1 MGRTLFG
8 LESDRYDDLLRLL
21 YWLRRPQVGEDI
33 DPKKIAAMLGQSL
46 PALPDDAVR
55 QVGATLDDLS
65 EFGERIARREAA
77 LAGLESFAEVYRGYA
92 RGVLADRPPGLVDRR
107 CRAAAVRDQ
116 TRLEQWHTELT
127 EQLQAAELAKREA
140 DSSAARNQAML
151 AELDR
156 SPGANTRREL
166 ELLLAAVS
174 RHQESATEAGE
185 RARSDTDRAERAAAD
200 VRRARDALAH
210 TEAQVRAR
218 LDELVD
224 AAAELSAPPLRVPRS
239 SNWAG
244 VPPEQTGSEV
254 AAADTEWSAVIDACP
269 PCDRLAAAATLLA
282 EARERMTEAA
292 RVGDAAG
299 VEERNAA
306 AAEARAE
313 QAQGRLADART
324 AAAAADDRYG
334 TERDVWFADARG
346 VALDLS
352 AIASSTIDRD
362 AVSGFPGRVREVAA
376 GPEAELAADRAS
388 AAAAGAA
395 ARQLEATLRERRSRV
410 AAVEDP
416 VPPSPAWARDPRD
429 GNSLALWRLV
439 DLRVEIAPDHRAGLE
454 AALEAAGLLDALVLP
469 DGQLLHA
476 DTHDVVLRPA
486 GVADGPTLSRY
497 LQPDI
502 PAGSPVQAATVASVL
517 DSVAAGDSPV
527 GDPVAWVGLDGSF
540 RLGPLHGRGGKPA
553 AQYLGA
559 SARAAE
565 RAPGCSSSTLRSTR
579 PSPARS
585 RQRGWPPRSPGSWP
599 ACGRGWQRRPRAA
612 SCWIPGCGSSTG
624 PSLATRPAQTPARRR
639 IARNAHGVVIRT
651 PNGPPG
657 KPPPGPV

>member
-1 MGRTLFG
+1 MTVDSPERWRLSRAGIFNIWQYDEQVFEFAGGRMLLRGTNGAGKSKTLEMLLPFVLDGDTAAMDATGRRGSGLIWLMTDGAVSGAATRLGYVWVEFARVDDDGIRHTLTCGVGLRLGASARTVDKWFFTTTRPIGPDGLSLSGPSGPLARVHLTEQIGDSGKVFVKAGEFRTHVGRTLFG

-92 RGVLADRPPGLVDRR
+92 RGVLADRSTRLVD
-107 CRAAAVRDQ
+107 AAAAEHAAVRDQ

-239 SNWAG
+239 SNWA
-244 VPPEQTGSEV
+244 EYLRS
-254 AAADTEWSAVIDACP
+254 
-269 PCDRLAAAATLLA
+269 R
-282 EARERMTEAA
+282 
-292 RVGDAAG
+292 
-299 VEERNAA
+299 
-306 AAEARAE
+306 
-313 QAQGRLADART
+313 
-324 AAAAADDRYG
+324 
-334 TERDVWFADARG
+334 RG
-346 VALDLS
+346 
-352 AIASSTIDRD
+352 
-362 AVSGFPGRVREVAA
+362 
-376 GPEAELAADRAS
+376 
-388 AAAAGAA
+388 
-395 ARQLEATLRERRSRV
+395 RRS
-410 AAVEDP
+410 P
-416 VPPSPAWARDPRD
+416 
-429 GNSLALWRLV
+429 
-439 DLRVEIAPDHRAGLE
+439 LRI
-454 AALEAAGLLDALVLP
+454 
-469 DGQLLHA
+469 
-476 DTHDVVLRPA
+476 
-486 GVADGPTLSRY
+486 
-497 LQPDI
+497 
-502 PAGSPVQAATVASVL
+502 
-517 DSVAAGDSPV
+517 
-527 GDPVAWVGLDGSF
+527 
-540 RLGPLHGRGGKPA
+540 
-553 AQYLGA
+553 
-559 SARAAE
+559 
-565 RAPGCSSSTLRSTR
+565 
-579 PSPARS
+579 
-585 RQRGWPPRSPGSWP
+585 
-599 ACGRGWQRRPRAA
+599 
-612 SCWIPGCGSSTG
+612 
-624 PSLATRPAQTPARRR
+624 
-639 IARNAHGVVIRT
+639 
-651 PNGPPG
+651 PNGRR
-657 KPPPGPV
+657 